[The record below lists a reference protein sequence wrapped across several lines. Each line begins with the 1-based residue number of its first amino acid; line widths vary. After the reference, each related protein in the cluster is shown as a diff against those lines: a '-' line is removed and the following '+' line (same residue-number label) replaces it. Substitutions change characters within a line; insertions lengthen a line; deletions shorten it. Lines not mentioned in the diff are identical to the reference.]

1 VASGIPFGKRLGKRS
16 NQPYRRYRPL
26 PAVIVL
32 AVLGLVAMVV
42 WVRAIASKADIDAQ
56 IRCVPDATP
65 PAGVVFTPLSHA
77 ALDDAAPL
85 PLNQVAVKVLNASK
99 SRGLA
104 SITTESL
111 RGQGFTQ
118 VAPPDNDP
126 AYPDG
131 DAKCRG
137 QIRFGGSG
145 TSAART
151 LSFVAPCAEL
161 VRDNRTDATV
171 DLVIGNGFTDLQ
183 ITQQAHQVL
192 QQLQDW
198 SAQHPGGG
206 NDQAA
211 TSPVID
217 KSLLA
222 AAHNISC

>member
-1 VASGIPFGKRLGKRS
+1 MASGIPFGNRLGKRTS
-16 NQPYRRYRPL
+16 RPYRRYRPL
-26 PAVIVL
+26 PAVIVV
-32 AVLGLVAMVV
+32 AILGLVAMVV

-56 IRCVPDATP
+56 VRCTP
-65 PAGVVFTPLSHA
+65 PATAPAGVIFTPLGHD

-85 PLNQVAVKVLNASK
+85 PLDHVAVKVLNASQ

-111 RGQGFTQ
+111 RQQGFAQ

-126 AYPDG
+126 AYPQG

-137 QIRFGGSG
+137 QIRFGESG

-151 LSFVAPCAEL
+151 LSFVAPCVEF
-161 VRDNRTDATV
+161 VKDNRADATV

-183 ITQQAHQVL
+183 ITEPARQVL
-192 QQLQDW
+192 QQLRDR

-206 NDQAA
+206 NDQSA

-217 KSLLA
+217 PSLLA
-222 AAHNISC
+222 AAHDISC

>member
-1 VASGIPFGKRLGKRS
+1 MPFGNRLGKRTS
-16 NQPYRRYRPL
+16 RPYRRYRPL

-32 AVLGLVAMVV
+32 VVLGLVAMVV

-56 IRCVPDATP
+56 TRCSPPATP
-65 PAGVVFTPLSHA
+65 PAGVIFTSVGHG

-85 PLNQVAVKVLNASK
+85 PLEQVAVRVLNASQ

-111 RGQGFTQ
+111 RQQGFTQ

-126 AYPDG
+126 AYPQG
-131 DAKCRG
+131 NAKCRG
-137 QIRFGGSG
+137 QIRFGEHG

-161 VRDNRTDATV
+161 VKDNRADATV

-183 ITQQAHQVL
+183 ITEPAHRVL

-206 NDQAA
+206 NDQSA

-217 KSLLA
+217 PSLLA
-222 AAHNISC
+222 AAHDVAC